1 MGQQPVDFRPVSS
14 SIENLKDSKVKV
26 TIEVSEDQME
36 DAINDAFTKI
46 AKEVKMP
53 GFRKGKTPRKVL
65 EAKFGKEYA
74 RSEAL
79 NEIIGDVYFQA
90 VNEHELDVIAQ
101 PEVEITDG
109 QETGPVSFEATVE
122 VRPEISVSGY
132 KDLQIEIPSIAVTEE
147 EIQESIDRLRE
158 QAAER
163 IEVKRPAA
171 HGDFITMNLSGSIN
185 GEDEESLT
193 AEGFTF
199 EIGSSFIV
207 ETINEAL
214 TGAKIGEIKEFEGT
228 HPSEEDSQL
237 SFQALIK
244 NVEEKKLPDLTDEL
258 VAELTEFETMAL
270 LTADTENR
278 IDEMKRSQVPSQLSS
293 KLGEALS
300 ELVSEDPPEALIQ
313 EQVQNQIQDM
323 AMRMA
328 QQGMQFEQFLQAT
341 GQSVEDLITNL
352 REPAEQ
358 AVKTDLALRGIAISE
373 KFEIS
378 EADLDNEIE
387 EIAKQY
393 AWRAAVEANEVNL
406 EEELTPEEVDAAIG
420 PRLQSEK
427 EKLQHSMHEHG
438 QIRILK
444 ADLLKQKALKFIEES
459 TKIVDDEGN
468 ELDREELLLDKNTDK
483 SPELSETSSN
493 PDSDNPNTE
502 EDSSD

>member
-1 MGQQPVDFRPVSS
+1 VNS
-14 SIENLKDSKVKV
+14 SIENLDDSKVKV
-26 TIEVSEDQME
+26 TIEVSEDQIE
-36 DAINDAFTKI
+36 DAIDDAFKKI
-46 AKEVKMP
+46 AQEVKMP
-53 GFRKGKTPRKVL
+53 GFRKGKAPRKVL

-101 PEVEITDG
+101 PEVEILDG

-122 VRPEISVSGY
+122 VRPEIRIAGY
-132 KDLQIEIPSIAVTEE
+132 EELQIEIPSIAVTEE
-147 EIQESIDRLRE
+147 EIQESVNRLRE
-158 QAAER
+158 QASER
-163 IEVKRPAA
+163 IEVQRAA
-171 HGDFITMNLSGSIN
+171 ANGDFVTMNLSGSIN
-185 GEDEESLT
+185 GEPEESLT

-207 ETINEAL
+207 ETINETL
-214 TGAKIGEIKEFEGT
+214 IGAKIGEIKEFGGS
-228 HPSEEDSQL
+228 HPSEEDSEL

-244 NVEEKKLPDLTDEL
+244 TIEEKKLPDLTDEL
-258 VAELTEFETMAL
+258 VAELTEFETVES
-270 LTADTENR
+270 LTADTETR
-278 IDEMKRSQVPSQLSS
+278 LAEMKRSQVPSQLSS
-293 KLGEALS
+293 KLGESLS
-300 ELVSEDPPEALIQ
+300 ELVTEEPPEALIQ
-313 EQVQNQIQDM
+313 EQVQNQVQEM

-341 GQSVEDLITNL
+341 GQSVEDLVDNL

-358 AVKTDLALRGIAISE
+358 AVKTDLALRAIALSE
-373 KFEIS
+373 KFEIT
-378 EADLDNEIE
+378 EKDLDSEIE

-393 AWRAAVEANEVNL
+393 AWRAAVEENEINL
-406 EEELTPEEVDAAIG
+406 EEELTPEEVDAAIA

-427 EKLQHSMHEHG
+427 EKLEHSMHEHG

-459 TKIVDDEGN
+459 VKIMDEDGN
-468 ELDREELLLDKNTDK
+468 ELDRDELLLDKNTDK

-493 PDSDNPNTE
+493 PDTDNPNSE